1 MEAPDPVPLDLA
13 RWSRVTGS
21 WLGRSSWLPDW
32 MKHRLSLVPHSPLS
46 HGLSQM
52 ASLGASGS
60 LGNMNSCACKATCA
74 LLCDCV
80 CHCTECKTTCGL
92 QGAASMSPLLP
103 VETLSSHHGLRCPG
117 LLTALTV
124 MLAWLRPLGGRDRDP
139 TLWTCWCFGAP
150 GWVHGIFQAAFLDVP
165 RFS

>member
-1 MEAPDPVPLDLA
+1 MEQGDRLLAWKEQLASRLDEAPSLFGP
-13 RWSRVTGS
+13 S
-21 WLGRSSWLPDW
+21 
-32 MKHRLSLVPHSPLS
+32 LSALS

-60 LGNMNSCACKATCA
+60 LGNMNSCACKATRA

-92 QGAASMSPLLP
+92 QGAASVSPLLP
-103 VETLSSHHGLRCPG
+103 VETLSSHHGLRYPG

-124 MLAWLRPLGGRDRDP
+124 AVTP
-139 TLWTCWCFGAP
+139 GAP
-150 GWVHGIFQAAFLDVP
+150 HSAHSEAGLVEATRRKGQGPHTVDTLVLWSSWVGPWH
-165 RFS
+165 FSGSLP